1 MKKLLYSILLVS
13 IANVSSA
20 QDFLPAFRASS
31 DSLKK
36 YVYFLASDS
45 LKGRK
50 TGSQGQEIA
59 ADFIAGKFKEAGLTP
74 VSTSSANPY
83 YQSFALYSAPIGFKD
98 VTISIK
104 GSSKKIYLFSDIM
117 LLSGNGIANT
127 SITPYFGAIGS
138 QSDSTCYTPV
148 LAAESI
154 DDGLSKIGRAYTE
167 SKDAKEAFLLVLP
180 SEKVVEFNRS
190 RFVFSASLM
199 QKTNQERDTVFY
211 TPINNPVL
219 AKENIY
225 YQKVLPFLAKHPN
238 INILLTDEIFLKKLF
253 SKNDLEG
260 YPQVKKASVGKPLVI
275 SGSYAADKLK
285 KIQTENV
292 VGVFEGT
299 KKKNEAIIVCAHYD
313 HIGTIEKDSN
323 AKRDSICN
331 GADDNASGTSAILE
345 VARLLESAKSK
356 GYLPNRTIILVAFT
370 GEELGLFG
378 SYFMVNNPIVP
389 LSKTVAVVNL
399 DMIGRSNETHFDSD
413 MYVYPLTLGN
423 SSSRFEQ
430 CLSQSAKIAKL
441 NINNPISEREL
452 ELWTHGSDHDS
463 FVKAGIPAIVL
474 TTGEHADYHTPADEA
489 SKINYPRLERITN
502 FTFYTVWKLANQ

>member
-1 MKKLLYSILLVS
+1 MKKFLYSILLVS
-13 IANVSSA
+13 IASASSA
-20 QDFLPAFRASS
+20 QDFLPAVRASS

-36 YVYFLASDS
+36 YVYILASDS

-59 ADFIAGKFKEAGLTP
+59 AAFIAGKFKEAGLTP
-74 VSTSSANPY
+74 ISTSSANPY
-83 YQSFALYSAPIGFKD
+83 YQPFALYSAPIGFKEAA
-98 VTISIK
+98 ISIK
-104 GSSKKIYLFSDIM
+104 GSSKKVYLFSDIM

-127 SITPYFGAIGS
+127 SITPYFGAIDS

-148 LAAESI
+148 LAAKSI
-154 DDGLSKIGRAYTE
+154 DDGLSKINRAYTE
-167 SKDAKEAFLLVLP
+167 SKDSKGTFLLVLP
-180 SEKVVEFNRS
+180 SDKVVEFNRS
-190 RFVFSASLM
+190 RFAFSASLM
-199 QKTNQERDTVFY
+199 QKTNQDGDTVFY
-211 TPINNPVL
+211 TPINDPVL
-219 AKENIY
+219 AKENVY
-225 YQKVLPFLAKHPN
+225 YHKVLPFLAKHPS
-238 INILLTDEIFLKKLF
+238 ISILLTDEIFLKKLF
-253 SKNDLEG
+253 SKDDLEG
-260 YPQVKKASVGKPLVI
+260 YPQVKKASVGKTLVI
-275 SGSYAADKLK
+275 SGSCPADRLK

-292 VGVFEGT
+292 VGIFEGT

-313 HIGTIEKDSN
+313 HIGTLEKDSN
-323 AKRDSICN
+323 AKGDSICN

-356 GYLPNRTIILVAFT
+356 GYLPNRTIILVTFT
-370 GEELGLFG
+370 GEELGLLG
-378 SYFMVNNPIVP
+378 SDFMVNNPIFP

-423 SSSRFEQ
+423 SSSKFGQ
-430 CLSQSAKIAKL
+430 CLNQSAKIAKL

-452 ELWTHGSDHDS
+452 ELWTHGSDHDN
-463 FVKAGIPAIVL
+463 FVKAGIPAIVI